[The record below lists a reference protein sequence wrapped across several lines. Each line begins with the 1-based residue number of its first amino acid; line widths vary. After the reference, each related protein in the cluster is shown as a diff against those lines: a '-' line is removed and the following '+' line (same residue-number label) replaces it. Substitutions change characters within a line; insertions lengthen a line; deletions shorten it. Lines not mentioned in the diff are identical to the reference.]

1 MTNAGSVLLIAIP
14 LLIAFISLMLK
25 KSAKLLLILGTLIN
39 VGLLF
44 SVKMG
49 DYFVGGYKPPFG
61 IVLHVDYYSF
71 YSLIVLNILFALL
84 IIAVIDKAK
93 KLAPILLIALAALNG
108 LILTGDLFNLFV
120 FMEIASIAAIII
132 TSSNKKLIHSFNYM
146 VIAIVGSSLYLL
158 GLAFLYSQYGTLN
171 MARMHELMAAGD
183 ASKAVIPIILIFV
196 GLAVETKLLPFN
208 GWVKGIIENSD
219 ELTGPMIGSIFSG
232 VMLIVFGRLFSD
244 IFILNS
250 KLTMMLSIVA
260 VVTLI
265 AGEIAA
271 FDSKKIRQVLLYS
284 STAQSGLA
292 ILLILNG
299 YINVSIFVIFGNV
312 VAKFV
317 LYLLTGLI
325 SSGVGTDSIAE
336 LNGIFTKKLYNGIAF
351 TIAALSIVGL
361 PLFFGFIVK
370 VNVLY
375 NLFVKGDYVFPGII
389 LLASLIEAAYMIR
402 MLVALWNPGKE
413 KGTVGEKAITSKD
426 YTVKR
431 VATISALIISLV
443 LVVLGIAPN
452 YMINLAHQPGE
463 AGDANQSGYSFI
475 LKEGDK

>member
-14 LLIAFISLMLK
+14 LGIAFISLMLK
-25 KSAKLLLILGTLIN
+25 KAAKLFLILGTLLN

-49 DYFVGGYKPPFG
+49 DYFLGGYKPPYG
-61 IVLHVDYYSF
+61 IVLHVDSYAF

-84 IIAVIDKAK
+84 IIVVIDKAK
-93 KLAPILLIALAALNG
+93 KLSPILLIALAALNG

-219 ELTGPMIGSIFSG
+219 ELTGPMIGSIYSG

-250 KLTMMLSIVA
+250 RLTMLLSIIA

-317 LYLLTGLI
+317 LYLLTGLM
-325 SSGVGTDSIAE
+325 SSGLGTDGIAE

-351 TIAALSIVGL
+351 TIAALSVVGL

-375 NLFVKGDYVFPGII
+375 TLFIKGSYVLPGLI

-402 MLVALWNPGKE
+402 MLVALWNPGKDE
-413 KGTVGEKAITSKD
+413 GTDGQKAITSKD

-431 VATISALIISLV
+431 VATVSALVLSLI
-443 LVVLGIAPN
+443 LVVLGIAPK
-452 YMINLAHQPGE
+452 YVINLAHQT
-463 AGDANQSGYSFI
+463 GDTGNANQSGYSFI